1 MSHLIKD
8 TTKEERKKLA
18 KNAFGISIA
27 SNERPSN
34 ETISL
39 VKEYING
46 KMELEDI
53 YKQIINKYKREG
65 F

>member
-1 MSHLIKD
+1 MSYLIKD
-8 TTKEERKKLA
+8 TSKEDRKKLA

-34 ETISL
+34 ETITL

-46 KMELEDI
+46 NMELEDVQ
-53 YKQIINKYKREG
+53 KQIINRYKKEG
-65 F
+65 

>member
-1 MSHLIKD
+1 MSYLIKD
-8 TTKEERKKLA
+8 TSKEERKKLA

-34 ETISL
+34 ETVTL

-46 KMELEDI
+46 NMELEEVQ
-53 YKQIINKYKREG
+53 KQIINRYKK
-65 F
+65 

>member
-1 MSHLIKD
+1 MSYLIKD
-8 TTKEERKKLA
+8 TSKEERKKLA

-34 ETISL
+34 ETITL

-46 KMELEDI
+46 NMELEEVQ
-53 YKQIINKYKREG
+53 KQIINRYKKEG
-65 F
+65 

>member
-1 MSHLIKD
+1 MSYLIKD
-8 TTKEERKKLA
+8 TSKEDRKKLA

-34 ETISL
+34 ETITL

-46 KMELEDI
+46 NMELEEVQ
-53 YKQIINKYKREG
+53 KQIINRYKKEG
-65 F
+65 

>member
-1 MSHLIKD
+1 MSYLIKD
-8 TTKEERKKLA
+8 TSKEERKKLA

-34 ETISL
+34 ETITL

-46 KMELEDI
+46 NMELEEVQ
-53 YKQIINKYKREG
+53 KQIINRYKK
-65 F
+65 

>member
-1 MSHLIKD
+1 MSYLIKD
-8 TTKEERKKLA
+8 TSKEERKKLA

-34 ETISL
+34 ETITL

-46 KMELEDI
+46 NIELEDVQ
-53 YKQIINKYKREG
+53 KQIINRYKKEG
-65 F
+65 

>member
-1 MSHLIKD
+1 MSYLIKD
-8 TTKEERKKLA
+8 TSKEERKKLA

-34 ETISL
+34 ETVTL

-46 KMELEDI
+46 NMELEEVQ
-53 YKQIINKYKREG
+53 KQIISRYKK
-65 F
+65 

>member
-1 MSHLIKD
+1 MSYLIKD
-8 TTKEERKKLA
+8 TTKEERMKMA

-34 ETISL
+34 ETVKL

-46 KMELEDI
+46 NMELEEI
-53 YKQIINKYKREG
+53 QKQIINKYKKEG
-65 F
+65 

>member
-1 MSHLIKD
+1 MSYLIKD
-8 TTKEERKKLA
+8 TSKEERKKLA

-34 ETISL
+34 ETITL

-46 KMELEDI
+46 NMELEDVQ
-53 YKQIINKYKREG
+53 KQIINRYKKEG
-65 F
+65 

>member
-1 MSHLIKD
+1 MSYMIKD

-46 KMELEDI
+46 KMELI
-53 YKQIINKYKREG
+53 KK
-65 F
+65 

>member
-1 MSHLIKD
+1 MSYLIKD
-8 TTKEERKKLA
+8 TTKEERMKMA

-34 ETISL
+34 ETVKL

-46 KMELEDI
+46 NIELEEVQ
-53 YKQIINKYKREG
+53 KQIINKYKKEG
-65 F
+65 

>member
-1 MSHLIKD
+1 MSYLIKD
-8 TTKEERKKLA
+8 TTKEERMKMA

-34 ETISL
+34 ETVKL

-46 KMELEDI
+46 NMELEEVQ
-53 YKQIINKYKREG
+53 KQIINKYKKEG
-65 F
+65 